1 VETLSKGV
9 PREIEHAVEEM
20 PAISPVLG
28 KINELSHEMNAS
40 PRDLVKIIMLDPVIT
55 GKVIKLVNS
64 SFYGLPQ
71 RVQTLGQAVVLLG
84 MNTVKNVAISTAL
97 LSTLSI
103 QGKQSPLP
111 QEEFWQHCL
120 ATAIA
125 CKFLAK
131 NLRTT
136 AISSTSADGPETYF
150 IAGLLHDVGK
160 ILFVRA
166 DPDKYEKALEESRS
180 LGVSLSFGEMAHFG
194 CTHTQAGGVLA
205 RKWKLDKSL
214 VDVIDRHHMPPG
226 KAVSPLR
233 GLVIISN
240 NLCKRAGIGESG
252 NCVEEEMAD
261 DLPGLLGIKSR
272 LLAQVPEMLPVELE
286 KAVEFLNCIQE

>member
-1 VETLSKGV
+1 MEASRSV
-9 PREIEHAVEEM
+9 PREIEQAVKKM

-103 QGKQSPLP
+103 QGKRSPLP

-131 NLRTT
+131 NLRTP
-136 AISSTSADGPETYF
+136 ASAEGSETYF

-166 DPDKYEKALEESRS
+166 DPDRYEKALEESRS
-180 LGVSLSFGEMAHFG
+180 LGVSLSFAEMAHFG
-194 CTHTQAGGVLA
+194 CTHMQAGGVLA
-205 RKWKLDKSL
+205 RKWKLDKAL
-214 VDVIDRHHMPPG
+214 VDVIDRHHVPPG
-226 KAVSPLR
+226 KAVNPLR
-233 GLVIISN
+233 GLVIIAN
-240 NLCKRAGIGESG
+240 NLCKRAQIGESG
-252 NCVEEEMAD
+252 NCVEEEMAA
-261 DLPGLLGIKSR
+261 DLPGLLGIKP
-272 LLAQVPEMLPVELE
+272 QVLEKLPEMLPSELE

>member
-1 VETLSKGV
+1 METQSRGV

-103 QGKQSPLP
+103 TGKQSPLP
-111 QEEFWQHCL
+111 QEEFWRHCL

-125 CKFLAK
+125 CKLLAK
-131 NLRTT
+131 NLGKPV
-136 AISSTSADGPETYF
+136 ALSSAADGPETYF

-166 DPDKYEKALEESRS
+166 APDKYEKALKESCD
-180 LGVSLSFGEMAHFG
+180 LGVSLAFAELAYFG

-205 RKWKLDKSL
+205 RKWKLDKVL

-226 KAVSPLR
+226 KAINPIR
-233 GLVIISN
+233 GVVIIAN
-240 NLCKRAGIGESG
+240 NLCKHARIGLSG
-252 NCVEEEMAD
+252 NCVEEEMAAE
-261 DLPGLLGIKSR
+261 LPGLLGIKTQI
-272 LLAQVPEMLPVELE
+272 LEQIQEILPQELE